1 MSKKNQSFGVDL
13 VETDGRTPVLVDNKE
28 IGYIEKTTRGF
39 AGYFGKQAVINQA
52 KDEDEALQAI
62 LASFNLHQ

>member
-1 MSKKNQSFGVDL
+1 M
-13 VETDGRTPVLVDNKE
+13 LVDSKE

-62 LASFNLHQ
+62 LASFNLYQ